1 MISAR
6 ATLRV
11 IIVEDSVDM
20 RVRLIGLLDEV
31 AGVEVVGEAEDE
43 AGAVALYDAQKP
55 DAAILDIR
63 IRNGSGIAVLDHIKN
78 HNPDCAVIMLTNCVQ
93 SEFRQRCLEAGANH
107 FLEKSREFSRVAKV
121 LRQMLRELE
130 NETDQT

>member
-1 MISAR
+1 MLSAR

-11 IIVEDSVDM
+11 IIVEDSADM
-20 RVRLIGLLDEV
+20 RERLIEMLQDVE
-31 AGVEVVGEAEDE
+31 GVEVVGEAADE
-43 AGAVALYDAQKP
+43 AGALAWYDAQKP

-78 HNPDCAVIMLTNCVQ
+78 HNRDCTVIMLTNCAQ
-93 SEFRQRCLEAGANH
+93 LEFRQRCLEAGANH

-121 LRQMLRELE
+121 FRQLLRDA
-130 NETDQT
+130 TDESK

>member
-1 MISAR
+1 MLSAR

-11 IIVEDSVDM
+11 IIVEDSADM
-20 RVRLIGLLDEV
+20 RERLIEMLQDVE
-31 AGVEVVGEAEDE
+31 GVEVVGEAADE
-43 AGAVALYDAQKP
+43 AGALALYDAQKP

-78 HNPDCAVIMLTNCVQ
+78 HNRDCTVIMLTNCAQ
-93 SEFRQRCLEAGANH
+93 LEFRQRCLEAGANH

-121 LRQMLRELE
+121 FRQLLRDA
-130 NETDQT
+130 TDESK